1 MYRLFFEAVTFA
13 GVGNVRNLS
22 RSDPAKISTG
32 VGSQTHFHAVGGS
45 SPLVFISTI
54 VVHSCNIQDPKM
66 NSNGKLQKVIE
77 GACIEGEWERLVG
90 AIGMI
95 VNAAEFK
102 SQIMAGNLT
111 FGTAYA
117 SPDYGTYIYSV
128 FAAILIEYM
137 PVGSSP
143 STNRGARR
151 VSGPNPFSRG
161 PGGAGGATLACH
173 DIGVSCYIVT
183 S

>member
-1 MYRLFFEAVTFA
+1 MVVRWKLNTEVSSYYHLRLPI
-13 GVGNVRNLS
+13 S
-22 RSDPAKISTG
+22 RVNGQIREER
-32 VGSQTHFHAVGGS
+32 H
-45 SPLVFISTI
+45 
-54 VVHSCNIQDPKM
+54 HSCNIQDPKM

-173 DIGVSCYIVT
+173 DIGVSCYIVI